1 MRKLLLLLGWLL
13 LLLRPALA
21 HDTGVLVLRFQEL
34 GDERYQLDYLAPP
47 GSPQSAEPP
56 VLPAHGTW
64 EQDPGL
70 PAGPVRLFFATDG
83 KPLASEDRLILPW
96 RCNGVLVQSFWR
108 SGETSR
114 RFFPRTDEGIVIE
127 IGKLRAGAGD
137 TREAAKRYTMLGVE
151 HMLTGWDHL
160 LFLAGL
166 LMLVKGW
173 RQVVATITAFTVAHS
188 ITLGLSVM
196 GVVQVDRGLVETLIA
211 FSIVILAVE
220 VVHARQGRPGLT
232 SRKPWLVSF
241 LIGLIHGLGFA
252 RVLTDMGLPHQ
263 EIPTA
268 LLFFNVG
275 VELGQLAMI
284 ALWFPLAKITAS
296 LFRKVPQG
304 LAAAPAYALGIVAMF
319 WGLERVLGIF
329 A

>member
-1 MRKLLLLLGWLL
+1 
-13 LLLRPALA
+13 
-21 HDTGVLVLRFQEL
+21 
-34 GDERYQLDYLAPP
+34 
-47 GSPQSAEPP
+47 
-56 VLPAHGTW
+56 
-64 EQDPGL
+64 
-70 PAGPVRLFFATDG
+70 
-83 KPLASEDRLILPW
+83 
-96 RCNGVLVQSFWR
+96 
-108 SGETSR
+108 
-114 RFFPRTDEGIVIE
+114 
-127 IGKLRAGAGD
+127 
-137 TREAAKRYTMLGVE
+137 
-151 HMLTGWDHL
+151 MLTGWDHL